1 LNKENPPDS
10 KPGIELPPIPEPLIP
25 DADATSELQT
35 VNTTT
40 AEDAPNYFEFRDVC
54 KSFDGRVV
62 LDHVSFQVKRGET
75 CVIMGRSGV
84 GKSVSLKHILGFL
97 KPDSGQIFI
106 DGQDV
111 TDWTEEEFQAVRHKV
126 SMVFQSGALFD
137 SLTVEE
143 NIAFPLEGQPG
154 LSDDDIDAYV
164 EKLAKTLEVD
174 ESLNKLPGELST
186 GARRAVA
193 IARSL
198 AQNPEAI
205 LYDEPTTMVDPI
217 MAAHMGD
224 LILRLKEAFHKT
236 SVVVTHD
243 TRLAKKLADSVV
255 FLQDGKVSFF
265 GTWEKFESSKDP
277 FLQNFL
283 AQDELIPELDVTL

>member
-1 LNKENPPDS
+1 VHDDKPPNS
-10 KPGIELPPIPEPLIP
+10 STEIELPPIPEAIIAKDEAP
-25 DADATSELQT
+25 ELQT
-35 VNTTT
+35 VNTVS
-40 AEDAPNYFEFRDVC
+40 DGDSVNYFEFRDVC
-54 KSFDGRVV
+54 KAFDTRLV
-62 LDHVSFQVKRGET
+62 LDHVSFTVKRGDT

-84 GKSVSLKHILGFL
+84 GKSVALKHILGFL
-97 KPDSGQIFI
+97 KPDSGAIYI

-111 TDWTEEEFQAVRHKV
+111 TDWNEAEFQAVRQKV

-137 SLTVEE
+137 SLTIRE
-143 NIAFPLEGQPG
+143 NIAFPLEGHDG
-154 LSDDDIDAYV
+154 LSEDEVDGYV
-164 EKLAKTLEVD
+164 EKLAKTLEVEEALD
-174 ESLNKLPGELST
+174 KLPGELST

-224 LILRLKEAFHKT
+224 LILRLKESFHKT

-243 TRLAKKLADSVV
+243 THLAKKLADSLV

-265 GTWEKFESSKDP
+265 GPWKKFEESKDS
-277 FLQNFL
+277 FIRNFL
-283 AQDELIPELDVTL
+283 AQDALIPAMDVTL